1 LADILREL
9 ADAPPGGHRF
19 ALVRAARAYGPEA
32 LEEQAELVAALP
44 DDLRVRL
51 TPTSPGADRNLGTT
65 QGSEIA

>member
-1 LADILREL
+1 
-9 ADAPPGGHRF
+9 
-19 ALVRAARAYGPEA
+19 VRAARAYGPEA

-51 TPTSPGADRNLGTT
+51 TPTSPGADRNPGTT